1 MKSLVRFLVCAG
13 WVLALLTRVD
23 MFQSFGSG
31 TGTNKFGFSALDAA
45 AHFSLQ
51 SAKLRGGEP
60 QVRLTLQV
68 VGVPGELYQEVVGTQ
83 GDLRK
88 LAKLS
93 PKQVWER
100 AGKWTQDK
108 KMKRV
113 MNARDGLSGF
123 AALGALLAAVAAP
136 AFPKQASLLFAASLV
151 ALQFTLRV
159 FEGSVRLDETWGFY
173 SIGLAFIGS
182 VI

>member
-1 MKSLVRFLVCAG
+1 MKSLLRFLVCAG
-13 WVLALLTRVD
+13 WVLVLLTRVD

-31 TGTNKFGFSALDAA
+31 TGTNRIGFSPLDAV

-51 SAKLRGGEP
+51 TAKLRGGES
-60 QVRLTLQV
+60 QIRLALQV
-68 VGVPGELYQEVVGTQ
+68 VGVPGEVYREVLDTQ
-83 GDLRK
+83 GNFGK
-88 LAKLS
+88 LSKLS
-93 PKQVWER
+93 PKQIWEQ
-100 AGKWTQDK
+100 AGKWAREG

-113 MNARDGLSGF
+113 MNTRDGLSGF
-123 AALGALLAAVAAP
+123 AALSTLLAAIVAP

-159 FEGSVRLDETWGFY
+159 FESSVRLDETWGFY

-182 VI
+182 II